1 MTKLISFLEFMLQKH
16 IKIVHCNNFT
26 HNERFFCI
34 LEAACI
40 YTTLKVMFTG
50 GKHKYKGGELM
61 FKGGEHKFTVQ
72 EQNLRNNIKRDS
84 SRAALFSY
92 LLLTIN

>member
-26 HNERFFCI
+26 
-34 LEAACI
+34 ACI
-40 YTTLKVMFTG
+40 YATLKVMFTG
-50 GKHKYKGGELM
+50 GKHKFKGGELM

-72 EQNLRNNIKRDS
+72 EQNLQNNIKRDS

-92 LLLTIN
+92 LLLNH